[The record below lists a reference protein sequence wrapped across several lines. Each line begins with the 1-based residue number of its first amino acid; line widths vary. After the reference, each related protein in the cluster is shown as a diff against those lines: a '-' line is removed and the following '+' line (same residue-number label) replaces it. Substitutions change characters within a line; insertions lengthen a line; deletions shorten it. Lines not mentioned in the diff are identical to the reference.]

1 MQIFKKLKE
10 VWKDLDHPF
19 IISDNREKYF
29 NDLLNINSDHL
40 NDVKKGDIV
49 LLIGDFD
56 DITLF
61 NFFKLIEIGAIIVPV
76 IKETKKEHKN
86 YCLITSANKII
97 SGCKVDNIIK
107 KNDINENILLKKLK
121 VKGNS
126 GIIFFSSGT
135 TGKPKAILHDIN
147 LLFKRFNTP
156 RKSYRT
162 VNFLMFDHMGGI
174 NTLLHTLFNGGTII
188 TLKSRKVKDVLDV
201 CNKFK
206 VEVLPA
212 TPTFLRMMLISGFV
226 PKKIPSSLKIISYG
240 TEQMDETT
248 LTQISKSLP
257 NVDFRQTYG
266 LSEFSVLRAK
276 SKTRSSLFFKLSG
289 EGLEKKIYNKILYL
303 RSKYAM
309 VGYLND
315 KSPFDSNG
323 WYNTKDVVEQ
333 NGDYIKIIGRKSNI
347 INVAG
352 LKFMASDVENVAL
365 ENPKILNAKAYAK
378 SNPLTGQHVEII
390 IELKKDQKISLME
403 IKNYFKEKLSRHMN
417 PQKILF
423 NKIKISHRFKKK

>member
-121 VKGNS
+121 AKGNS

-162 VNFLMFDHMGGI
+162 INFLMFDHMGGI

-212 TPTFLRMMLISGFV
+212 
-226 PKKIPSSLKIISYG
+226 
-240 TEQMDETT
+240 
-248 LTQISKSLP
+248 LP
-257 NVDFRQTYG
+257 
-266 LSEFSVLRAK
+266 LAS
-276 SKTRSSLFFKLSG
+276 LSG
-289 EGLEKKIYNKILYL
+289 
-303 RSKYAM
+303 
-309 VGYLND
+309 
-315 KSPFDSNG
+315 
-323 WYNTKDVVEQ
+323 
-333 NGDYIKIIGRKSNI
+333 
-347 INVAG
+347 
-352 LKFMASDVENVAL
+352 
-365 ENPKILNAKAYAK
+365 
-378 SNPLTGQHVEII
+378 PLTAPPPPIVAV
-390 IELKKDQKISLME
+390 
-403 IKNYFKEKLSRHMN
+403 
-417 PQKILF
+417 
-423 NKIKISHRFKKK
+423 